1 MATAPNLQRSPLPHY
16 EIIRDS
22 INQYLPGYKIFV
34 QNKEKEN
41 TSKEISFLLAD
52 GGKKQYICAD
62 VNKKQVVLSDE
73 PINNQELFISSKNST
88 LASKNNKLR
97 LTFYITDTS
106 GGHFLAAAYMPESPS
121 EGEKLPLELSE
132 NITSLLTLPSE
143 HAVFSL
149 TERVLPTV
157 LGNTSSVDSRCN
169 SDWILT
175 GRDGVY
181 SFGNLDSEMHH
192 NYWKLG
198 DGVSLTRI
206 YGHALTLLII

>member
-1 MATAPNLQRSPLPHY
+1 MAAAPNLLHPSISHY

-22 INQYLPGYKIFV
+22 IKQFLPGYKLFA

-41 TSKEISFLLAD
+41 TCNAISFQLA
-52 GGKKQYICAD
+52 GGDKKQYICAD
-62 VNKKQVVLSDE
+62 INKKQVVFTNE
-73 PINNQELFISSKNST
+73 PVNNQELFISSKNSNLGT
-88 LASKNNKLR
+88 NNNKLR
-97 LTFYITDTS
+97 LTFYIKDNI

-121 EGEKLPLELSE
+121 EGEKLPLEFSE
-132 NITSLLTLPSE
+132 NIAPLLKLPPD
-143 HAVFSL
+143 HAIFSL
-149 TERVLPTV
+149 AERVLPRV

-175 GRDGVY
+175 GTDEGY
-181 SFGNLDSEMHH
+181 SFCNLDSEMHH

-206 YGHALTLLII
+206 YGHALALRIV